1 MASIEEVISD
11 LKKLTPEQVEQV
23 ARLVHG
29 LAQPTSSTTTPGPSV
44 PAYLVDDALRHGWPP
59 ELFSKVI
66 GSLPDL
72 ERAPQPSPKD
82 RAGM

>member
-29 LAQPTSSTTTPGPSV
+29 LAQPDPSPTTPSPTV
-44 PAYLVDDALRHGWPP
+44 PAYLVDDAVRHGWPP

-66 GSLPDL
+66 GSLPNL
-72 ERAPQPSPKD
+72 ERAAQPSSEN
-82 RAGM
+82 RAGL